1 MADQLISMPSGGDGS
16 EDSDSVRV
24 VEPET
29 PSERLQRYLKSELC
43 EVSDQEEWTA
53 LHYREGSPP

>member
-1 MADQLISMPSGGDGS
+1 MISMLSGGDGS

-24 VEPET
+24 VESET
-29 PSERLQRYLKSELC
+29 LSERLQRYLRSELC

-53 LHYREGSPP
+53 LHYREDSPP